1 MLAIVLS
8 LAPCSS
14 AYVLSPHRVSSRAAP
29 QRSATCHVAMGMFDG
44 LAGAFANDDSLGEQK
59 SAGLSAP
66 ACESCPRSLG
76 ARRPRGHPHRSRG
89 PPARLLGARPLGP
102 RGEPRSAGLS
112 ERRLC

>member
-29 QRSATCHVAMGMFDG
+29 QRSATVAMGMFDG

-59 SAGLSAP
+59 SAGLS
-66 ACESCPRSLG
+66 E
-76 ARRPRGHPHRSRG
+76 
-89 PPARLLGARPLGP
+89 
-102 RGEPRSAGLS
+102 
-112 ERRLC
+112 